1 MAGERALL
9 LGRDAACQEI
19 MSALG
24 ADPPGNV
31 VIVGPAGA
39 GRTRLARE
47 ALVLAQRKGRSTRW
61 AAGTKAAAGVPL
73 GALAH
78 LLPAIDTG
86 ADTLALLQQATRAI
100 VGDGAVTPRV
110 LGVDDV
116 HLLDPL
122 SVTLLHQLAAGG
134 AVSLV
139 LTVRTGNAVQDP
151 AAALWKDGLATRVEL
166 QPLQREDAELLI
178 GRCVD
183 GQVQTRTVE
192 RLWRLSA
199 GNPLYLHELVE
210 DGLRSGR
217 LRRYEDLWSW
227 VGEMVPSQR
236 LSEIVLAHLGDLDA
250 DEWRAMQVLGTA
262 GTCSVEQ
269 LVELSSPDAV
279 TALERRGTIEDDADG
294 SGEVRVAHPLYTEV
308 IRSLVP
314 EAARQRTR
322 RRLARDQAAD
332 GRDDHLLHRA
342 VVLLDSGVTA
352 HSGPLLT
359 AGARQAVAQLDLPLA
374 ERLARAA
381 VDEGGGFPAYATL
394 IEAVRWQG
402 QPALAERLAAAAA
415 PAATSDDD
423 RGRLAAARAL
433 TLFCGLG
440 QADQAEAVLREARTT
455 VQDGEGRALLAAAE
469 AMLAFLGGDPH
480 RAVRR
485 GMTVLSA
492 PTGAA
497 SALAAAAVAAGLAVT
512 GRAGQALTTAES
524 GWLALD
530 SHPDPAER
538 IHTRVT
544 LAQAEILALGLSG
557 RFCRL
562 EQRAAELH
570 RQNLATAPE
579 WIGDAIACVHRG
591 WAALASG
598 QPRVASR
605 WLAEALPA
613 LEERDPI
620 GLLPLCR
627 SSLAASRALVG
638 DVCGARRLI
647 DGSQPACAGAIAVF
661 DPLRRMAEAW
671 VAAAEGRRGQAGV
684 LVLEAAALAARQ
696 GQEAVE
702 AVLLHDGLRLGQ
714 GPRIVDRL
722 YQQAERLDAPFM
734 ADLAAHAAAAVAQSA
749 EGLEEVS
756 SRFEQT
762 GALLLAADAATGAAS
777 AYEQRGERRAA
788 AAARLRAATFA
799 RECGL
804 TQGSALEVLPLPA
817 LTAREQEVA
826 RLASAGLSNQAI
838 AARLVVSVRT
848 VETHLSHA
856 YAKLGI
862 SSRADLRAMLPTAA
876 LARS

>member
-1 MAGERALL
+1 MAGQRTLL
-9 LGRDAACQEI
+9 FGRDAARRVI
-19 MSALG
+19 VDGLG
-24 ADPPGNV
+24 ADPPGNL
-31 VIVGPAGA
+31 VIVGPAGV

-47 ALVLAQRKGRSTRW
+47 ALSLAEDEGRSTRW
-61 AAGTKAAAGVPL
+61 AAGTRAAAQVPL

-86 ADTLALLQQATRAI
+86 ADTLALLQQATRAV
-100 VGDGAVTPRV
+100 VGDRPGPLPV

-122 SVTLLHQLAAGG
+122 SITLLHQLAAGG
-134 AVSLV
+134 AVGLV

-151 AAALWKDGLATRVEL
+151 AATLWKDGLASRIEL

-178 GRCVD
+178 GHCVD

-192 RLWRLSA
+192 RLWRLSG

-210 DGLRSGR
+210 DGLRTGR
-217 LRRYEDLWSW
+217 LRRCEDLWYW

-250 DEWRAMQVLGTA
+250 DEWRALHVLGTA

-269 LVELSSPDAV
+269 VVELSSPDAV
-279 TALERRGTIEDDADG
+279 AALERRGMIDDDAGG
-294 SGEVRVAHPLYTEV
+294 SGEVRVAHPLYTEAV
-308 IRSLVP
+308 RGLVP
-314 EAARQRTR
+314 EAARQRIR
-322 RRLARDQAAD
+322 SRLARDQVTG
-332 GRDDHLLHRA
+332 GRDDDLLHRA
-342 VVLLDSGVTA
+342 AALLDSGATA
-352 HSGPLLT
+352 HSGPLFT
-359 AGARQAVAQLDLPLA
+359 AAARRAVAQLDLPLA

-381 VDEGGGFPAYATL
+381 VQDGGGFPARATL
-394 IEAVRWQG
+394 VEAVRWQG
-402 QPALAERLAAAAA
+402 RPALAERLAAAAA
-415 PAATSDDD
+415 AAASSADD
-423 RGRLAAARAL
+423 RARSAVARAL

-440 QADQAEAVLREARTT
+440 QADQAGAVLHQARAT
-455 VQDGEGRALLAAAE
+455 VHEDGARALLTAAE

-480 RAVRR
+480 RAVRQ
-485 GMTVLSA
+485 GTTVLSA
-492 PTGAA
+492 PAGAA

-512 GRAGQALTTAES
+512 GRTAQALTTVGS
-524 GWLALD
+524 GRLALD

-538 IHTRVT
+538 IHSQVA
-544 LAQAEILALGLSG
+544 LDQAEILALGLNG

-570 RQNLATAPE
+570 RRNLTTTPE

-598 QPRVASR
+598 RPRMASR

-613 LEERDPI
+613 LEERDPV

-627 SSLAASRALVG
+627 SSLAAARALVG
-638 DVCGARRLI
+638 DVRGARRLL
-647 DGSQPACAGAIAVF
+647 DGSQLAPAGAVAVF

-671 VAAAEGRRGQAGV
+671 VAAAEGQRGRAGG

-722 YQQAERLDAPFM
+722 HQQAERLDAPFK

-749 EGLEEVS
+749 ERLEEVS

-762 GALLLAADAATGAAS
+762 GALLLAADAATEAAS
-777 AYEQRGERRAA
+777 AYERRGDRRAA

-817 LTAREQEVA
+817 MTAREQEVA

-838 AARLVVSVRT
+838 ADRLVVSVRT

-856 YAKLGI
+856 YATLGI
-862 SSRADLRAMLPTAA
+862 SSRADLRAMLSTVT
-876 LARS
+876 LTRR

>member
-1 MAGERALL
+1 
-9 LGRDAACQEI
+9 
-19 MSALG
+19 
-24 ADPPGNV
+24 
-31 VIVGPAGA
+31 
-39 GRTRLARE
+39 
-47 ALVLAQRKGRSTRW
+47 
-61 AAGTKAAAGVPL
+61 
-73 GALAH
+73 
-78 LLPAIDTG
+78 
-86 ADTLALLQQATRAI
+86 
-100 VGDGAVTPRV
+100 
-110 LGVDDV
+110 
-116 HLLDPL
+116 
-122 SVTLLHQLAAGG
+122 
-134 AVSLV
+134 
-139 LTVRTGNAVQDP
+139 
-151 AAALWKDGLATRVEL
+151 
-166 QPLQREDAELLI
+166 
-178 GRCVD
+178 
-183 GQVQTRTVE
+183 
-192 RLWRLSA
+192 
-199 GNPLYLHELVE
+199 
-210 DGLRSGR
+210 
-217 LRRYEDLWSW
+217 
-227 VGEMVPSQR
+227 
-236 LSEIVLAHLGDLDA
+236 
-250 DEWRAMQVLGTA
+250 
-262 GTCSVEQ
+262 
-269 LVELSSPDAV
+269 
-279 TALERRGTIEDDADG
+279 
-294 SGEVRVAHPLYTEV
+294 
-308 IRSLVP
+308 
-314 EAARQRTR
+314 
-322 RRLARDQAAD
+322 
-332 GRDDHLLHRA
+332 
-342 VVLLDSGVTA
+342 
-352 HSGPLLT
+352 
-359 AGARQAVAQLDLPLA
+359 
-374 ERLARAA
+374 
-381 VDEGGGFPAYATL
+381 
-394 IEAVRWQG
+394 
-402 QPALAERLAAAAA
+402 
-415 PAATSDDD
+415 
-423 RGRLAAARAL
+423 
-433 TLFCGLG
+433 
-440 QADQAEAVLREARTT
+440 
-455 VQDGEGRALLAAAE
+455 
-469 AMLAFLGGDPH
+469 
-480 RAVRR
+480 
-485 GMTVLSA
+485 MTVLSA

-512 GRAGQALTTAES
+512 GRTEQALTTVQS
-524 GWLALD
+524 GRLALD

-538 IHTRVT
+538 IHTQVT

-598 QPRVASR
+598 RPRSASR

-613 LEERDPI
+613 LEERDPV

-627 SSLAASRALVG
+627 SSLAAARALVG

-647 DGSQPACAGAIAVF
+647 DGSQPAAAGAIAVF

-722 YQQAERLDAPFM
+722 HQQAERLDGPFM
-734 ADLAAHAAAAVAQSA
+734 ADLAAHAAAAVAESA
-749 EGLEEVS
+749 EGLDKVS

-762 GALLLAADAATGAAS
+762 GALLLAADAATEAAS
-777 AYEQRGERRAA
+777 AYERRGERRAA

>member
-9 LGRDAACQEI
+9 LGRDAACQI
-19 MSALG
+19 IIGALG
-24 ADPPGNV
+24 ADPPGNL
-31 VIVGPAGA
+31 VIVGPSGV

-47 ALVLAQRKGRSTRW
+47 ALVLAEREGRVTRW
-61 AAGTKAAAGVPL
+61 AAGTRAAARVPL

-78 LLPAIDTG
+78 LLPTIDTG

-100 VGDGAVTPRV
+100 VGDRAGPLSV

-134 AVSLV
+134 AVNLV

-151 AAALWKDGLATRVEL
+151 AATLWKDGLATRIEL
-166 QPLQREDAELLI
+166 QPLQREDAALLV
-178 GRCVD
+178 GQCVD

-192 RLWRLSA
+192 RLWRLSG

-217 LRRYEDLWSW
+217 LRQYEDLWYW

-236 LSEIVLAHLGDLDA
+236 LSEIVLTHLGDLDA
-250 DEWRAMQVLGTA
+250 DEWRALQVLGTA

-269 LVELSSPDAV
+269 LVELSTPDAV
-279 TALERRGTIEDDADG
+279 TALERRGTIEDDVGG

-308 IRSLVP
+308 VRGLVP
-314 EAARQRTR
+314 QAARQRIR
-322 RRLARDQAAD
+322 RRLARAQDVG

-342 VVLLDSGVTA
+342 VVLLDSGATA
-352 HSGPLLT
+352 NSGPLLT
-359 AGARQAVAQLDLPLA
+359 AGARRAVAQLDLPLA

-381 VDEGGGFPAYATL
+381 VEEGSGFPAHATL

-402 QPALAERLAAAAA
+402 RSAPAERLAAAAA
-415 PAATSDDD
+415 PAASSDDD
-423 RGRLAAARAL
+423 RARLAAARAL

-440 QADQAEAVLREARTT
+440 QADQAGAVLSEARAT
-455 VQDGEGRALLAAAE
+455 VQDDEARGLLAAAE

-480 RAVRR
+480 RAVQR
-485 GMTVLSA
+485 GTTVLSA

-497 SALAAAAVAAGLAVT
+497 HALAAAAVAAGLAVT
-512 GRAGQALTTAES
+512 GRTAQALTTVES
-524 GWLALD
+524 GRLALD

-538 IHTRVT
+538 IHTRVA

-579 WIGDAIACVHRG
+579 WIGDAIACVHQG

-598 QPRVASR
+598 RPRVASR

-613 LEERDPI
+613 LQDRDPI
-620 GLLPLCR
+620 CLLPLCR
-627 SSLAASRALVG
+627 SALAASRALVG
-638 DVCGARRLI
+638 DVRDARRLI
-647 DGSQPACAGAIAVF
+647 DGPQPACAGAMAVF
-661 DPLRRMAEAW
+661 APLRRMAEAW

-684 LVLEAAALAARQ
+684 LVLEAAALAAGQ

-702 AVLLHDGLRLGQ
+702 AVLLHEGLRLGQ
-714 GPRIVDRL
+714 GPRIIDRL
-722 YQQAERLDAPFM
+722 YEQAERLDAPFM
-734 ADLAAHAAAAVAQSA
+734 ADLAAHAAAAVAESA
-749 EGLEEVS
+749 EGLDEVS

-762 GALLLAADAATGAAS
+762 GALLLAADAATEAAS
-777 AYEQRGERRAA
+777 AYERRGERRAA

-799 RECGL
+799 RECGV
-804 TQGSALEVLPLPA
+804 TQGPALDVLALPA

-838 AARLVVSVRT
+838 ADRLVVSVRT

-862 SSRADLRAMLPTAA
+862 SSRADLGAMLPPAV

>member
-1 MAGERALL
+1 MAGERAPL
-9 LGRDAACQEI
+9 LGRDAACQVI
-19 MSALG
+19 VGALD
-24 ADPPGNV
+24 ADPPGNL
-31 VIVGPAGA
+31 VIVGPAGV

-47 ALVLAQRKGRSTRW
+47 ALSLAQSQGHATRW
-61 AAGTKAAAGVPL
+61 AAGTRAAARVPL

-78 LLPAIDTG
+78 LLPAMDTG
-86 ADTLALLQQATRAI
+86 ADTLALLQQATNAI
-100 VGDGAVTPRV
+100 VGDRAGPPRV

-151 AAALWKDGLATRVEL
+151 AATLWKDGLATRIEL
-166 QPLQREDAELLI
+166 QPLQREDAELLM
-178 GRCVD
+178 GHYVD

-192 RLWRLSA
+192 RLWRLSR
-199 GNPLYLHELVE
+199 GNPLYLHELVQ
-210 DGLRSGR
+210 DGLRTGR
-217 LRRYEDLWSW
+217 LRRCGDLWCW
-227 VGEMVPSQR
+227 AGEMVPSQR
-236 LSEIVLAHLGDLDA
+236 LSEIVLAHLGDLDT
-250 DEWRAMQVLGTA
+250 DEWRALQVLGTA

-269 LVELSSPDAV
+269 VVELSSPDAV
-279 TALERRGTIEDDADG
+279 TALERRRMIDDDVGG

-308 IRSLVP
+308 VRSLVP
-314 EAARQRTR
+314 EAARQRIC
-322 RRLARDQAAD
+322 RRLAQDQVAGAC
-332 GRDDHLLHRA
+332 DDHLLHRA
-342 VVLLDSGVTA
+342 AVLLDSGATA

-359 AGARQAVAQLDLPLA
+359 AGARRAVARLDLPLA

-381 VDEGGGFPAYATL
+381 VEEGGGFPALTSL
-394 IEAVRWQG
+394 VEAVRWQG
-402 QPALAERLAAAAA
+402 QSAFAERLAAATA
-415 PAATSDDD
+415 PAASSDDD
-423 RGRLAAARAL
+423 RARLAATRAL
-433 TLFCGLG
+433 ILFCGLG
-440 QADQAEAVLREARTT
+440 QADQAAAVLRETRAT
-455 VQDGEGRALLAAAE
+455 VRDDDAHAVLAAAE
-469 AMLAFLGGDPH
+469 ATLAFLGGDPH
-480 RAVRR
+480 RAVRQ
-485 GMTVLSA
+485 GTTVLSA
-492 PTGAA
+492 PAGATH
-497 SALAAAAVAAGLAVT
+497 ALAAAAVAAGLAVT
-512 GRAGQALTTAES
+512 GRTGQALATAET
-524 GWLALD
+524 GRLALD
-530 SHPDPAER
+530 SHPDPVER
-538 IHTRVT
+538 VYTQVA
-544 LAQAEILALGLSG
+544 LAQAEVLALGLGG
-557 RFCRL
+557 RFGRL

-598 QPRVASR
+598 RPRVASR

-613 LEERDPI
+613 LEERDPV

-627 SSLAASRALVG
+627 SALAAARALVG
-638 DVCGARRLI
+638 DVGAARRLM
-647 DGSQPACAGAIAVF
+647 DGVQPASAGAIAVF

-684 LVLEAAALAARQ
+684 LVLEAAALAAHQ

-722 YQQAERLDAPFM
+722 YQRAERLDAPFM
-734 ADLAAHAAAAVAQSA
+734 ADLAAHAAAAVAESA
-749 EGLEEVS
+749 EGLDQVS

-777 AYEQRGERRAA
+777 AYERRGERRAA
-788 AAARLRAATFA
+788 VAARLRAATLA

-804 TQGSALEVLPLPA
+804 TQGSALDVLSLPG
-817 LTAREQEVA
+817 LTTREQEVA

-848 VETHLSHA
+848 VESHLSNA

-862 SSRADLRAMLPTAA
+862 SSRADLGAMLSTAA

>member
-1 MAGERALL
+1 
-9 LGRDAACQEI
+9 
-19 MSALG
+19 
-24 ADPPGNV
+24 
-31 VIVGPAGA
+31 
-39 GRTRLARE
+39 
-47 ALVLAQRKGRSTRW
+47 
-61 AAGTKAAAGVPL
+61 
-73 GALAH
+73 
-78 LLPAIDTG
+78 
-86 ADTLALLQQATRAI
+86 
-100 VGDGAVTPRV
+100 
-110 LGVDDV
+110 
-116 HLLDPL
+116 
-122 SVTLLHQLAAGG
+122 
-134 AVSLV
+134 
-139 LTVRTGNAVQDP
+139 
-151 AAALWKDGLATRVEL
+151 
-166 QPLQREDAELLI
+166 
-178 GRCVD
+178 
-183 GQVQTRTVE
+183 
-192 RLWRLSA
+192 
-199 GNPLYLHELVE
+199 
-210 DGLRSGR
+210 
-217 LRRYEDLWSW
+217 
-227 VGEMVPSQR
+227 MVPSQR
-236 LSEIVLAHLGDLDA
+236 LAEIVLAHLGDLDA
-250 DEWRAMQVLGTA
+250 DEWRALQVLGTA

-279 TALERRGTIEDDADG
+279 AALERRGTIEDDADG

-308 IRSLVP
+308 VRSLVP
-314 EAARQRTR
+314 EAARRRTR

-342 VVLLDSGVTA
+342 VVLLDSGATA

-359 AGARQAVAQLDLPLA
+359 AGARHAVAQLDLPLA

-381 VDEGGGFPAYATL
+381 VDEGAGFPAHATL

-415 PAATSDDD
+415 LAASSDDD

-440 QADQAEAVLREARTT
+440 QADQAEAVLREARAT
-455 VQDGEGRALLAAAE
+455 VEDDAGRALLTAAE

-485 GMTVLSA
+485 GTTVLSA

-497 SALAAAAVAAGLAVT
+497 HPLAAAAVAAGLAVT
-512 GRAGQALTTAES
+512 GRTGQALTTAES
-524 GWLALD
+524 GRLALD

-538 IHTRVT
+538 IHTRVA

-598 QPRVASR
+598 RPRVASR

-620 GLLPLCR
+620 GLLALCR

-734 ADLAAHAAAAVAQSA
+734 ADLAAHATAAVAQSA

-777 AYEQRGERRAA
+777 AYERRGERRAA

-804 TQGSALEVLPLPA
+804 TQGSALDVLPPPA

-838 AARLVVSVRT
+838 ADRLVVSVRT

-862 SSRADLRAMLPTAA
+862 SSRADLRTMLPTAA

>member
-1 MAGERALL
+1 MAEERALL
-9 LGRDAACQEI
+9 FDRDAACEI
-19 MSALG
+19 IVGALG
-24 ADPPGNV
+24 ADPPGNL
-31 VIVGPAGA
+31 VIVGPAGV

-47 ALVLAQRKGRSTRW
+47 ALFLAEGEGCSTRW
-61 AAGTKAAAGVPL
+61 AAGTRAAARVPL

-86 ADTLALLQQATRAI
+86 ADILALLQQATRAI
-100 VGDGAVTPRV
+100 VGDRAGPRRV

-134 AVSLV
+134 ALSLV

-151 AAALWKDGLATRVEL
+151 AATLWKDGLAIRIEL

-178 GRCVD
+178 AHSVN
-183 GQVQTRTVE
+183 GQVQARTVE
-192 RLWRLSA
+192 RLWRLSG
-199 GNPLYLHELVE
+199 GNPRYLHELVE
-210 DGLRSGR
+210 DGLRTGR
-217 LRRYEDLWSW
+217 LRRYEDLWYW

-236 LSEIVLAHLGDLDA
+236 LSEIVLAHLGELDA
-250 DEWRAMQVLGTA
+250 DEWRALHVLGTA

-269 LVELSSPDAV
+269 VVELSSPDAV
-279 TALERRGTIEDDADG
+279 AALERRGMIHDDAGG
-294 SGEVRVAHPLYTEV
+294 SGEVRVAHPLYSEV
-308 IRSLVP
+308 IRSFVP
-314 EAARQRTR
+314 EAARQRIR
-322 RRLARDQAAD
+322 RRLAREQAAG
-332 GRDDHLLHRA
+332 GRDEHLLHRA
-342 VVLLDSGVTA
+342 AVLLDSGVTA

-359 AGARQAVAQLDLPLA
+359 AGARHAVARLDLPLA

-381 VDEGGGFPAYATL
+381 VEEGGGFPAHATL
-394 IEAVRWQG
+394 LEAVRWQG
-402 QPALAERLAAAAA
+402 QPALAEQLAAAAA
-415 PAATSDDD
+415 PAASTDDD
-423 RGRLAAARAL
+423 RARLAAARAL
-433 TLFCGLG
+433 TLFCGQG
-440 QADQAEAVLREARTT
+440 QADQAGVVLREAGAT
-455 VQDGEGRALLAAAE
+455 VQDDGARAILAAAE

-480 RAVRR
+480 RAVRQ

-492 PTGAA
+492 PADVA
-497 SALAAAAVAAGLAVT
+497 HALAAAAVAAGLAVT
-512 GRAGQALTTAES
+512 GQTGQALATAES
-524 GWLALD
+524 GRLALD

-538 IHTRVT
+538 IHTQVT

-598 QPRVASR
+598 RPRVASR

-613 LEERDPI
+613 LEERDPV

-627 SSLAASRALVG
+627 SSLAAARALVG
-638 DVCGARRLI
+638 DVHAARRLI
-647 DGSQPACAGAIAVF
+647 DGSQPAFAGAIAVF

-671 VAAAEGRRGQAGV
+671 VAAAEGRKGRAGV
-684 LVLEAAALAARQ
+684 LMLEAAALAARQ

-702 AVLLHDGLRLGQ
+702 ATLLHDGLRLGH

-722 YQQAERLDAPFM
+722 HQQAERLDAPFM
-734 ADLAAHAAAAVAQSA
+734 ADLAAHAAAAVAESA
-749 EGLEEVS
+749 EGLDQVS

-762 GALLLAADAATGAAS
+762 GALLLAADAATEAAS
-777 AYEQRGERRAA
+777 AYERRGERRAA

-804 TQGSALEVLPLPA
+804 TEGPALDILPLPA

-862 SSRADLRAMLPTAA
+862 SSRADLRAMLPMAA

>member
-9 LGRDAACQEI
+9 FGRDAACQVI
-19 MSALG
+19 VGKLV
-24 ADPPGNV
+24 ADPPGNL
-31 VIVGPAGA
+31 VIVGPAGV

-47 ALVLAQRKGRSTRW
+47 ALSLAEGKGCSTRW
-61 AAGTKAAAGVPL
+61 AAGTRAAAQVPL

-86 ADTLALLQQATRAI
+86 TDTLALLQQATRAI
-100 VGDGAVTPRV
+100 VGDRAGPRRV

-151 AAALWKDGLATRVEL
+151 AATLWKDGLATRIEL
-166 QPLQREDAELLI
+166 QPLQREDADRLI
-178 GRCVD
+178 GHCVD

-192 RLWRLSA
+192 RLWRLSG
-199 GNPLYLHELVE
+199 GNPRYLHELVE
-210 DGLRSGR
+210 DGLRTGR
-217 LRRYEDLWSW
+217 LRRYEDLWYW

-236 LSEIVLAHLGDLDA
+236 LSEIVLDHLGHLDA
-250 DEWRAMQVLGTA
+250 DEWRALHVLGTA

-279 TALERRGTIEDDADG
+279 AALERRGMIDDDGRG

-308 IRSLVP
+308 VRSLVP
-314 EAARQRTR
+314 EAARQRIR
-322 RRLARDQAAD
+322 RRLARDHAAC

-342 VVLLDSGVTA
+342 VVLLDSGATA

-381 VDEGGGFPAYATL
+381 VEEGGGFPAHATL
-394 IEAVRWQG
+394 VEAVRWQG
-402 QPALAERLAAAAA
+402 RPVLAERLAAAAV
-415 PAATSDDD
+415 PAASCDED
-423 RGRLAAARAL
+423 RARLAAARAL
-433 TLFCGLG
+433 ILFCGLG
-440 QADQAEAVLREARTT
+440 QADRARAVVGEARAT
-455 VQDGEGRALLAAAE
+455 VQDDDAHALLAAAE

-480 RAVRR
+480 RAVRQ

-492 PTGAA
+492 PPGAA
-497 SALAAAAVAAGLAVT
+497 HALAAAAVAGGLAVT
-512 GRAGQALTTAES
+512 GQTEQALTTAES
-524 GWLALD
+524 GRVALD

-538 IHTRVT
+538 IHTQVT
-544 LAQAEILALGLSG
+544 LAQAEVLALGLSG
-557 RFCRL
+557 RFCQL

-570 RQNLATAPE
+570 RQNLATTPE
-579 WIGDAIACVHRG
+579 WIGDAIASVHRG

-598 QPRVASR
+598 RPRVASR

-613 LEERDPI
+613 LEERDPV
-620 GLLPLCR
+620 GLLLLCR
-627 SSLAASRALVG
+627 SSLAAARALVG
-638 DVCGARRLI
+638 DVCAARRLI
-647 DGSQPACAGAIAVF
+647 DGSQPACAGAVAVF

-671 VAAAEGRRGQAGV
+671 VAAAEGRRVQAGV
-684 LVLEAAALAARQ
+684 LVLEAAALAAGQ
-696 GQEAVE
+696 GQEALE

-714 GPRIVDRL
+714 GPRVVERL
-722 YQQAERLDAPFM
+722 HQQAERLDAPFM
-734 ADLAAHAAAAVAQSA
+734 ADLAAHAAAAVAESA
-749 EGLEEVS
+749 EGLDRAS

-762 GALLLAADAATGAAS
+762 GALLLAADAATEAAS
-777 AYEQRGERRAA
+777 AYERRGERRAA
-788 AAARLRAATFA
+788 AAARLRAAAFA
-799 RECGL
+799 HECGL
-804 TQGSALEVLPLPA
+804 TQGPALDVLPLPA
-817 LTAREQEVA
+817 LTAREREVA

-838 AARLVVSVRT
+838 ASRLVVSVRT

-862 SSRADLRAMLPTAA
+862 NRRADLGTMLPAA
-876 LARS
+876 AMARS